1 MIERIRTVSLALPCA
16 ILLSFLFVACGDD
29 SSSASSK
36 EESFAARKF
45 ASVEELP
52 TCMSDQ
58 YGMLADVAGDYYA
71 CAAGGWILV
80 DKVVVGVCNIPA
92 CDEDAEGASV
102 YSVSDSR
109 IYHCSSNTWK
119 GLDGKSFSEEDFMG
133 CFIES
138 VIQDSV
144 VSADFLKNCNTSREG
159 ALSVVGKNLVSC
171 ASQEWVDILD
181 KVISEG
187 DLPKCVE
194 NGSYVYVLSKLA
206 AYECKDG
213 VWYKGGEP
221 LSSSSKPVAS
231 SSSQKTES
239 SSSVDKKSSS
249 SGKSSSSAQSSSS
262 PVSSVTVPEDDG
274 TKVRGVCMA
283 SVREALKGDEITY
296 TFYNLGGTPLTFNWI
311 FDKGST
317 PEKSGRVSPVVKYN
331 KGGMLYAK
339 LVVNEGLESASDT
352 VVCTGVKVNGIPV
365 TDCSCVPE
373 KSAMVIE
380 GDAEIMPVEWNVT
393 GCSGAGPFRYEW
405 GDTPVKLD
413 SFVTWLPPGL
423 GSFAPTLTVYNS
435 DGETMEPVCK
445 PVAVTGPIA
454 FNCSVNDVIFSTTYE
469 SGANASLASI
479 PVTLVSDDG
488 QSADEDILPSS
499 SYTTHN
505 YNDGKDYMRYS
516 WVKRTTGATM
526 VLSDSASPLSS
537 YAVIYAGDTVCR
549 ASRAVCGPVE
559 GTSSNF
565 IKGDT
570 SLWTL
575 RVDGK
580 QYTPKSSNWT
590 IKMPNDLTITSSDST
605 MKIPLTSLGTIS
617 ASLKASDGKK
627 SRTFTCSDLV
637 VRPNVSGCACNGPVL
652 QSESSNIAHDVPVY
666 GWYVDGCE
674 SDGEEL
680 RYYWYDDNPSDYRMY
695 GYDSTAHAYFYD
707 VGPYA
712 PKVSVSNTY
721 GASQELTCSE
731 AQAVYLRCWAEP
743 STVKVG
749 DSIKWVYTLDG
760 GRENPSFYWEFDDGY
775 DSYDPST
782 DSVPQMVLSKRAA
795 VSATLTLNR
804 GLQDEVTEDCGTV
817 VPEPRAVT
825 GCTCGA
831 PELLSESYN
840 YMVNPVKYR
849 WQVTGCDA
857 HGATPL
863 QYRWGGFVPLESD
876 SSIME
881 YTYTQFYNVMPT
893 VTVTNADGA
902 VQAVDCGKALLVM
915 ASCRPDRD
923 TSEAGESVSW
933 IWNFSASE
941 VGGITAFLWTF
952 TDSEGEVTTSNQSSY
967 MNQFQVEGNVSANLV
982 ISTGLGYAISVDC
995 SPLYVKPKVKTT
1007 CACESDVSPGKGSG
1021 SIVSWTVSDCGGT
1034 APYTYE
1040 WSDLVTPDPENPQTA
1055 SATFPESGT
1064 YRPSVT
1070 VTDSEGMELSVV
1082 CPAMNVEISGED

>member
-29 SSSASSK
+29 ASSASSK
-36 EESFAARKF
+36 EDAFTAKKF
-45 ASVEELP
+45 ASIDELP
-52 TCMSDQ
+52 ECTGDIL
-58 YGMLADVAGDYYA
+58 GMLADVSGEYYA
-71 CAAGGWILV
+71 CAAGGWIPV

-373 KSAMVIE
+373 KSAMVID

-590 IKMPNDLTITSSDST
+590 IKMPNNMTITSSDST

-680 RYYWYDDNPSDYRMY
+680 RYYWYDDNPSDFRMY
-695 GYDSTAHAYFYD
+695 GYDSTSHAYFYD

-863 QYRWGGFVPLESD
+863 QYRWGDFVPLESD

-881 YTYTQFYNVMPT
+881 YTYTQFYNLMPI